1 MIGNQI
7 IGTVLILQ
15 SIFGG
20 FGMIGIIPSA
30 QSTVA
35 VANEVGNV
43 VNALPTTKEEVEEY
57 VKDFFADEPLLVEIA
72 KCESTM
78 THITPAGT
86 VVRGRVNQSD
96 IGLMQINE
104 AYHLQ
109 RATSLGLDI
118 HTLEGNMAY
127 ARYLFEKE
135 GVSPWLSSSKCW
147 SKTDAYK
154 ELVVKN

>member
-1 MIGNQI
+1 MVGIMPNTQN
-7 IGTVLILQ
+7 TV
-15 SIFGG
+15 
-20 FGMIGIIPSA
+20 
-30 QSTVA
+30 TVA
-35 VANEVGNV
+35 NDVNSV
-43 VNALPTTKEEVEEY
+43 VNSLPTTKDELEEY

-86 VVRGRVNQSD
+86 VIRGRVNQSD

-118 HTLEGNMAY
+118 HTLEGNVAY

-154 ELVVKN
+154 ALGIKN